1 MYATTEYPEGGKFM
15 TAIIDSRPRIP
26 RLAMVFIAAVV
37 VMLLTAP
44 KAGAW
49 SQTTDD
55 GLFTVANRSGYSSI
69 PVTVTSYNGSDTNI
83 TFPDKITVSGIE
95 YPIVSIG
102 SNVLSQLA
110 GVDGITIN
118 VTIPDGY
125 TALEGNAFKNCYGLE
140 SVTIPGSVTKINYSA
155 FEGCKNLSSVTFADG
170 STNLSF
176 GNKVFLNCTSLNNL
190 TLPARLSNAGYG
202 SFRGCTALT
211 NLTVDSSSTAL
222 FVQDGSLYE
231 KNSDG
236 ASYTMNSYNPTSTAA
251 SFTVPETVNGLP
263 VTGIGRMT
271 FQNNAYLTSVTVPAN
286 VVTFDSSCFDSCS
299 VLKKISLGTTE
310 VPTLKSDC
318 FVNLPSGS
326 VIEVENEDV
335 KNAFESTDS
344 WTTYYTAA
352 NTTVKV
358 KSSEPEPEATPAAAL
373 TVKGTGVKDGYSYY
387 TVKLDNAANI
397 TTMIINL
404 SFDASRV
411 SKDAQVTGKPAAY
424 AKVKDDRFTL
434 TPNWKEENG
443 KVKVSLLLTTGNNAV
458 TSEEASNLLLLALPV
473 KANVT
478 GNIAMTVDSTTE
490 CSGVVSNVS
499 TKGTVTVNGSPAS
512 NRITSYNV
520 YEDGKIDILDITEA
534 QRFYQ
539 AASTDEDWATAQKA
553 DVNGDDKVDIQDLI
567 DIFLQIEF

>member
-1 MYATTEYPEGGKFM
+1 M

-49 SQTTDD
+49 SQSTDD

-83 TFPDKITVSGIE
+83 TFPDKITVSGTE

-102 SNVLSQLA
+102 SNVLSKLA
-110 GVDGITIN
+110 EVDGITIN

-125 TALEGNAFKNCYGLE
+125 TAFDGNAFKNCYGLK
-140 SVTIPGSVTKINYSA
+140 SVTIPGSVTKISYNA

-170 STNLSF
+170 SADLSF

-202 SFRGCTALT
+202 SFQGCTALT

-222 FVQDGSLYE
+222 VVQDGSLYE

-236 ASYTMNSYNPTSTAA
+236 VSYTMNTYSPTSTAT
-251 SFTVPETVNGLP
+251 SFTVPETVNSLP

-286 VVTFDSSCFDSCS
+286 VVTFDSSCFDGCS

-310 VPTLKSDC
+310 APTLKSGC
-318 FVNLPSGS
+318 FTNLPSGS
-326 VIEVENEDV
+326 VIEVANENV
-335 KNAFESTDS
+335 KNAFEPTES
-344 WTTYYTAA
+344 WTTYYTKD
-352 NTTVKV
+352 NTTVQV
-358 KSSEPEPEATPAAAL
+358 KGASAPQTSSAEL
-373 TVKGTGVKDGYSYY
+373 TAKGTGVKDGYAYY
-387 TVKLDNAANI
+387 KLTLDNAENVK
-397 TTMIINL
+397 TMLLHL
-404 SFDASRV
+404 SFDASKV
-411 SKDAQVTGKPAAY
+411 SKDAQIEGKKDAY
-424 AKVKDDRFTL
+424 VKLNDDRFSLVTV
-434 TPNWKEENG
+434 NWTEADG
-443 KVKVSLLLTTGNNAV
+443 KVDAKILLIPKDNG
-458 TSEEASNLLLLALPV
+458 EAISGTDAANLLLVGLPV
-473 KANVT
+473 KNGVT
-478 GNIAMTVDSTTE
+478 GNIAMTVTAAQCAGINTEDDSLMT
-490 CSGVVSNVS
+490 
-499 TKGTVTVNGSPAS
+499 GTVTVNGSPAS
-512 NRITSYNV
+512 NRVTSYDV
-520 YEDGKIDILDITEA
+520 YADGKIDILDITEA

-539 AASTDEDWATAQKA
+539 VSSRDDDWAAAQKA
-553 DVNGDDKVDIQDLI
+553 DVNADNKVDIQDLI

>member
-1 MYATTEYPEGGKFM
+1 M

-49 SQTTDD
+49 SQSTDD
-55 GLFTVANRSGYSSI
+55 GLFTVTNRSGYSSI

-83 TFPDKITVSGIE
+83 TFPDKITVSGTE

-102 SNVLSQLA
+102 SNVLSKLA
-110 GVDGITIN
+110 EVDGITIN

-125 TALEGNAFKNCYGLE
+125 TALNGNAFKNCYGLK
-140 SVTIPGSVTKINYSA
+140 SVTIPGSVTKINYNA

-170 STNLSF
+170 SADLSF

-202 SFRGCTALT
+202 SFQGCTALT

-222 FVQDGSLYE
+222 VVQDGSLYE

-236 ASYTMNSYNPTSTAA
+236 ASYTMNTYAPTSTAT
-251 SFTVPETVNGLP
+251 SFTVPGTVNGLP
-263 VTGIGRMT
+263 VTGIGRMV
-271 FQNNAYLTSVTVPAN
+271 FQNNAVLQSVTVPAS
-286 VVTFDSSCFDSCS
+286 VTYFDSSCFDGCS

-310 VPTLKSDC
+310 TPTLKSGC
-318 FVNLPSGS
+318 FTSLPAGS
-326 VIEVENEDV
+326 VIEVANEDV
-335 KNAFESTDS
+335 KNAFESTDKY
-344 WTTYYTAA
+344 TTYYTAD
-352 NTTVKV
+352 NTTVQV
-358 KSSEPEPEATPAAAL
+358 KGSEPEVEDTPAASL
-373 TVKGTGVKDGYSYY
+373 TVKGAGVKDGYSYY
-387 TVKLDNAANI
+387 TVKLDRAANLS
-397 TTMIINL
+397 TMIINL
-404 SFDASRV
+404 SFDASQV
-411 SKDAQVTGKPAAY
+411 SQDAQVTGKPAAY
-424 AKVKDDRFTL
+424 TKVKDERFTL
-434 TPNWKEENG
+434 TPKWKEEVG
-443 KVKVSLLLTTGNNAV
+443 KVKVSLMLTTDNKAV

-473 KANVT
+473 KTGVT
-478 GNIAMTVDSTTE
+478 GNIAMTVDSAT
-490 CSGVVSNVS
+490 CGGVVSG
-499 TKGTVTVNGSPAS
+499 TTTGGTVSVNGSPAS
-512 NRITSYNV
+512 NRVTSYDV
-520 YEDGKIDILDITEA
+520 YADSKIDILDITEA

-539 AASTDEDWATAQKA
+539 ATSTGSDWATAQKA